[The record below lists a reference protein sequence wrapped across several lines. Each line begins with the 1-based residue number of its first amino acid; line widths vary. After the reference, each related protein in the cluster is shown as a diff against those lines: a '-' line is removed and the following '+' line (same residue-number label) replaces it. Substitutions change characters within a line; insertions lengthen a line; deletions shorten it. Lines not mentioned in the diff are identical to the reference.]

1 MYKSVASLLAGGEN
15 RAQISISAL
24 SDVLKASTRQLAAQL
39 IIFYTFNRIYGTA
52 SCSLLYTQHS
62 RLSLVNTS
70 SVLYMAAYFV
80 LNIFFTKLMQ
90 EPGEV
95 SFLPLAF
102 HTDGQRA
109 HGDDETQLHLD
120 RQTR

>member
-24 SDVLKASTRQLAAQL
+24 SDVLKASMRQLVAQL

-62 RLSLVNTS
+62 CLSPLTPA
-70 SVLYMAAYFV
+70 LFCTW
-80 LNIFFTKLMQ
+80 LCIFFTKLMQ

-109 HGDDETQLHLD
+109 HRDDETQLHLD